1 MCHQTVSLVAR
12 HLEMNGIPTV
22 VMGCAKDIVERVGV
36 PRFLFSDFPLGNAA
50 GPPHQPEVQL
60 QIARQA
66 LNLAISATAPRTTE
80 KSPFDW
86 PGDSDWKRDYS
97 NAALLSKEEIAHRRR
112 EFEQAKKDSPKKPT
126 RTRQS

>member
-1 MCHQTVSLVAR
+1 MVDEYGTICQAYVATFGLYHQGKRRSVLHGLDA
-12 HLEMNGIPTV
+12 
-22 VMGCAKDIVERVGV
+22 IV
-36 PRFLFSDFPLGNAA
+36 
-50 GPPHQPEVQL
+50 VQL

-80 KSPFDW
+80 MSPFDW
-86 PGDSDWKRDYS
+86 PGAADWKRDYS

-126 RTRQS
+126 RARQS